1 MHGDPVIVGI
11 DVAKAKLDVFISQ
24 VERIEQYAYQPE
36 EVRCLLQT
44 LQAAQPELI
53 VLEATGGLERRL
65 VAELAAAGLPV
76 VVVNPRQVRDFAKAT
91 GQLAKTDTL
100 DARVLAA
107 FGAAVKPALREIP
120 AQAVQELAELL
131 ARRRQLVDMLVAERL
146 RLQQALSKA
155 VRRELKQ
162 HIEWLE
168 RQLRASDAGLHQA
181 VENSPVWQA
190 KYDLLCEVR
199 GVGPVASLTLLAL
212 LPELGQLERKRI
224 AALVGVAPY
233 NCDSGTMRGYRR
245 IWGGRSEVRRVL
257 YMATL
262 CAIRSKNPPILA
274 QYLRLKAA
282 GKKSKVAIVACMRKL
297 LVILNAMIR
306 DKAHFHTQIA

>member
-1 MHGDPVIVGI
+1 MHGDSVIVGI

-24 VERIEQYAYQPE
+24 VERIELYAYQPE

-155 VRRELKQ
+155 VRRELK
-162 HIEWLE
+162 
-168 RQLRASDAGLHQA
+168 
-181 VENSPVWQA
+181 
-190 KYDLLCEVR
+190 
-199 GVGPVASLTLLAL
+199 
-212 LPELGQLERKRI
+212 
-224 AALVGVAPY
+224 
-233 NCDSGTMRGYRR
+233 
-245 IWGGRSEVRRVL
+245 
-257 YMATL
+257 
-262 CAIRSKNPPILA
+262 
-274 QYLRLKAA
+274 
-282 GKKSKVAIVACMRKL
+282 
-297 LVILNAMIR
+297 
-306 DKAHFHTQIA
+306 